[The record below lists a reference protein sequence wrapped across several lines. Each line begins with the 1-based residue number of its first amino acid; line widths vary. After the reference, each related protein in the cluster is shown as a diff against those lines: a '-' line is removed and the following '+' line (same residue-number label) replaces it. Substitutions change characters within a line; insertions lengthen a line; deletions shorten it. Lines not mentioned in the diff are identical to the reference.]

1 MESKEYLS
9 RLRKLDDL
17 IDSKCSRIEKL
28 RYEAM
33 RISSPKLYAD
43 RVQVSYGAGNM
54 SDLIDQSVELEKEVQ
69 EMSKQYF
76 LLKDKVINLIHTL
89 DDPLF
94 IELLYL
100 RYVGRYDKK
109 TGRIKYFT
117 LSEIANTMHKSNSQ
131 SYCVRHIINSHGEA
145 LRVLDAKLKDLPD

>member
-1 MESKEYLS
+1 MASKEYLS

-33 RISSPKLYAD
+33 RISSPKLYSD

-69 EMSKQYF
+69 ELSMQYF

-94 IELLYL
+94 IELA
-100 RYVGRYDKK
+100 V
-109 TGRIKYFT
+109 
-117 LSEIANTMHKSNSQ
+117 SQ
-131 SYCVRHIINSHGEA
+131 ICGKV
-145 LRVLDAKLKDLPD
+145 

>member
-1 MESKEYLS
+1 MVSKEYLS
-9 RLRKLDDL
+9 RLRKLDNL

-33 RISSPKLYAD
+33 RISSPKLYSD

-100 RYVGRYDKK
+100 RYVGRYDKE
-109 TGRIKYFT
+109 TGRTKYMT
-117 LSEIANTMHKSNSQ
+117 LTEIANT
-131 SYCVRHIINSHGEA
+131 VRRTDGKPYNYVYIRGAHGEA